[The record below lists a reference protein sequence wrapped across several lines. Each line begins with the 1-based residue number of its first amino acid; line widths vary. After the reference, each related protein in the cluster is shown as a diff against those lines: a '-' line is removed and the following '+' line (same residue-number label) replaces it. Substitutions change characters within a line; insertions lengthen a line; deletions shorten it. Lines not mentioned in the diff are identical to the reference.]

1 MNARAL
7 VVSALLLT
15 PSLSFAASKEIQEL
29 QRDVAQLQ
37 KMVRALQQSQNEK
50 MAALTVMVQQAADA
64 ATKANTSVAVLD
76 NSIRQTLRDQEK
88 NVVAPVA
95 GVGTKIDSL
104 TTAFQALQESVSD
117 ISSRLNKLQAQM
129 VDMQNAVRT
138 INAPPAPPPGG
149 SADAGATTPGAS
161 AANPPAPAETL
172 YANAQRDRL
181 GGKLD
186 LALQEFADF
195 LKYYP
200 TTELAPNAQY
210 YIGEIHFSQGEMD
223 SALKEFDLVLE
234 KYPDNN
240 KTADALYMKGQTL
253 VKMGRRTQGGQE
265 FQELMKRYPG
275 SDLAGKACTQLK
287 AMGLR
292 CAAATRPAPTKKNV
306 RRKS

>member
-1 MNARAL
+1 MIARAF
-7 VVSALLLT
+7 VVLSLLLA

-37 KMVRALQQSQNEK
+37 DMVRSLQQSQNEK
-50 MAALTVMVQQAADA
+50 LAALTVMVQQALDA
-64 ATKANTSVAVLD
+64 SNKANTSVAVLD
-76 NSIRQTLRDQEK
+76 SSIRQTLRDQEK

-95 GVGTKIDSL
+95 GVGAKVDQM
-104 TTAFQALQESVSD
+104 TTEFQALRESVAD
-117 ISSRLNKLQAQM
+117 IASRLGKLQAQM

-138 INAPPAPPPGG
+138 INAPPAPPPG
-149 SADAGATTPGAS
+149 APAPGAAGS
-161 AANPPAPAETL
+161 PPAPAETL

-186 LALQEFADF
+186 LALQEFADY

-210 YIGEIHFSQGEMD
+210 YIAEIHFAQGDFD
-223 SALKEFDLVLE
+223 SALKEFDMVLE

-265 FQELMKRYPG
+265 FQELIKRYPG
-275 SDLAGKACTQLK
+275 SDLSNKACTQLK

-292 CAAATRPAPTKKNV
+292 CAAARPAPARPA
-306 RRKS
+306 RRKK

>member
-7 VVSALLLT
+7 VASALLLT

-37 KMVRALQQSQNEK
+37 EMVRGLQQSQNEK
-50 MAALTVMVQQAADA
+50 LAALTVMVQQAADA

-95 GVGTKIDSL
+95 GVGTKIDQM

-117 ISSRLNKLQAQM
+117 ISSRLNKLQTQM

-138 INAPPAPPPGG
+138 INAPPAPPPAA
-149 SADAGATTPGAS
+149 ADAGATAPGV
-161 AANPPAPAETL
+161 AAGSPPAPAETL

-181 GGKLD
+181 GGKLG

-210 YIGEIHFSQGEMD
+210 YIAEIHFSQGDMD

-292 CAAATRPAPTKKNV
+292 CAAAARPAPVKKTI